1 MYYIS
6 FAGVWAMTSITTQI
20 SSRQVITRPSCSA
33 RVPVGSVTMVSWP
46 SHQPKHKGYLTW
58 PTWCTMYLLTC
69 CRCVLSWN
77 VSQGQHIVLSQ
88 DLGWRWC
95 CYPYQT
101 PSFCLHDSSRNRYV
115 CARVTH
121 VIHCSVLN
129 STMLGQ
135 NLVPTISLLP
145 SLVLN
150 TCISCIAGKHQLSI
164 GGDLYSIDL
173 LAGDTSTHCYAHPTQ
188 VQNCKTLCEK
198 QPEVCALCTTL
209 FAWLLPSLFV
219 LIACTILVVLSQL
232 TAPIETCLSIH
243 FIGTAHSKAAEWM
256 SGQGPE

>member
-6 FAGVWAMTSITTQI
+6 IIPLQAFGQWQALQRKFLRGRSSQDQAVLHGYQSEASQWWADHHINLNTKDI
-20 SSRQVITRPSCSA
+20 SLDQRDA
-33 RVPVGSVTMVSWP
+33 
-46 SHQPKHKGYLTW
+46 
-58 PTWCTMYLLTC
+58 WCTC
-69 CRCVLSWN
+69 CRSVLSRN

-145 SLVLN
+145 SLVLT

-219 LIACTILVVLSQL
+219 LIACTISVVLSQL